1 VSHTNTIIKAK
12 VYMHMYVHERMYGKH
27 VRKEACLGGGG
38 GERERVRDCA
48 RERER
53 DRETNKERESERKKF
68 SSVLDSVGP
77 VCVCINALCTSLRD
91 TQQQ

>member
-38 GERERVRDCA
+38 GERER
-48 RERER
+48 ERER
-53 DRETNKERESERKKF
+53 VRVREER
-68 SSVLDSVGP
+68 
-77 VCVCINALCTSLRD
+77 A
-91 TQQQ
+91 